1 MDEEVAA
8 DLQKVRAHRGEL
20 GDAMRALDDALG
32 LPAGLGTLWR
42 RRVRAALTELAHDLR
57 DHVAL
62 TESEGGLHADV
73 RGRAPRLVSK
83 LQALQADHVY
93 FLDEVDRLLAARDDG
108 AAAVDANAY
117 REAVGAL
124 LQRLIRHRQR
134 GSDLVYEAYVVD
146 IGGSE

>member
-1 MDEEVAA
+1 MDEDFAA
-8 DLQKVRAHRGEL
+8 YLHKVRAHRGEL

-57 DHVAL
+57 VHVEL

-73 RGRAPRLVSK
+73 RSRSPRLISK
-83 LQALQADHVY
+83 LEALQADHVY

-108 AAAVDANAY
+108 AAAVDTNAH

-124 LQRLIRHRQR
+124 LRRLVRHRQR

-146 IGGSE
+146 IGGSD